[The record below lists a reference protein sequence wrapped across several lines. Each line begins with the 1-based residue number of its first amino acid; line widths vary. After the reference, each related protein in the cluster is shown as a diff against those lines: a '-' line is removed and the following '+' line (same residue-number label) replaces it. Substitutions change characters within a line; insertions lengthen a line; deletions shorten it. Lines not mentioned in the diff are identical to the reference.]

1 MDADETKGCGC
12 LAVCAFAVLFM
23 MGSCQDM
30 VEREAQEEAA
40 RMEAEHK
47 EGRLRAFVLK
57 EAPALWAA
65 YQNLKAAVA
74 EQDSKIGRLRETIC
88 EFGRDPDMDADFRS
102 ICAMRNDM
110 AASLNTLRIKIEDA
124 YLASLKYE
132 ATPSRMEYDA
142 LRRKLIE
149 DGMQE
154 AESAAR
160 RFNDMRMLK

>member
-40 RMEAEHK
+40 RIEAEHK
-47 EGRLRAFVLK
+47 EGRLRAFILK

-88 EFGRDPDMDADFRS
+88 EFGRNPDMDADFRS

-132 ATPSRMEYDA
+132 ATPSRMEYDV

>member
-30 VEREAQEEAA
+30 VE
-40 RMEAEHK
+40 
-47 EGRLRAFVLK
+47 
-57 EAPALWAA
+57 
-65 YQNLKAAVA
+65 
-74 EQDSKIGRLRETIC
+74 
-88 EFGRDPDMDADFRS
+88 RDPDMDADFRS

-132 ATPSRMEYDA
+132 ATPSRMEYDV

-154 AESAAR
+154 AEAAAR